1 MFLSEL
7 KHCLGCMRFMLIVL
21 FVLFVLFVRVKA
33 FGKENKK
40 V

>member
-7 KHCLGCMRFMLIVL
+7 KHCLGCMRFMLIVI